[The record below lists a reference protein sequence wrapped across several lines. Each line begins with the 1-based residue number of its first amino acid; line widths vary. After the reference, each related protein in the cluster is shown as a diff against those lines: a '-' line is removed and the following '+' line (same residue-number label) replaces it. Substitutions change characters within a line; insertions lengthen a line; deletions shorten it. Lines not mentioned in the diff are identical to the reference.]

1 MYIAVGQTSHEH
13 DNIPK
18 SQASNLEY
26 HRFFPF
32 APDNKRKDKTVA
44 LSILFI
50 LGL

>member
-18 SQASNLEY
+18 SQASNLKY
-26 HRFFPF
+26 HRFLPF

-44 LSILFI
+44 LSILFV